1 MVEIEQ
7 KQISVET
14 VVEAFHARNLP
25 MNEGFAAALQWL
37 GQYGI
42 PEVKNERY
50 KYSNIHKEL
59 NKHNYNIEN
68 TLETPVSDF
77 RPEEYLPNYELD
89 GVLVTINGIFNPEFS
104 RLPSDVQVASKTDF
118 STFENSND
126 AHQNDSLVAIN
137 SLLSNRGV
145 EIKASKSR
153 RIFWI
158 DYYRAKSEAFY
169 NSKNTITVPK
179 ECRLEIHHILVS
191 QNQFP
196 AFVQDVTQIACGEN
210 SHFAI
215 HQIHRNDA
223 YLSAIRHIFVT
234 QEKNSK
240 AEISQICTGGS
251 FIRNNCRISHLGVN
265 CESKLNGLS
274 LASNGNHIDNHTL
287 VEHLNPHC
295 NSDEM
300 YKNIVAD
307 GGTTIFNGKVYVAK
321 DAQKTNAY
329 QSNKNLL
336 LGPEAKSYS
345 KPELEIYADDVK
357 CSHGSTTGH
366 NDTEALFYMRTR
378 GIKESEAR
386 KLLMLAFAND
396 LLERIEHEDLLG
408 YLKEIVLQKFEQLM
422 QES

>member
-1 MVEIEQ
+1 MVDIEQ
-7 KQISVET
+7 KQITVET
-14 VVEAFHARNLP
+14 VIEAFHARNLLV
-25 MNEGFAAALQWL
+25 NEGFAAALQWL

-50 KYSNIHKEL
+50 KYSNIHREL
-59 NKHNYNIEN
+59 NKHNYNIEI
-68 TLETPVSDF
+68 TPETPVSDF
-77 RPEEYLPNYELD
+77 QPEEYLPNYELD

-104 RLPSDVQVASKTDF
+104 SLPSDVQVAPKTDF
-118 STFENSND
+118 STFEHSNT
-126 AHQNDSLVAIN
+126 AHQNDALVAIN
-137 SLLSNRGV
+137 SLLSNREV
-145 EIKASKSR
+145 EIKAAKSH

-158 DYYRAKSEAFY
+158 DYYQATYETFY
-169 NSKNTITVPK
+169 NSKNSIIVPK
-179 ECRLEIHHILVS
+179 DCQLEIHHLLVS
-191 QNQFP
+191 KNQFP

-215 HQIHRNDA
+215 HQIHRNDKH
-223 YLSAIRHIFVT
+223 LSAIRHIFVN

-251 FIRNNCRISHLGVN
+251 FIRNNCKISHLGVN
-265 CESKLNGLS
+265 CKSKLNGLS
-274 LASNGNHIDNHTL
+274 LAGNGNHIDNHTL
-287 VEHLNPHC
+287 VEHLHPHC

-366 NDTEALFYMRTR
+366 NDTEALFYMRAR
-378 GIKESEAR
+378 GIKESEAC

-396 LLERIEHEDLLG
+396 LLERIEHEDLLD
-408 YLKEIVLQKFEQLM
+408 YLKEIVLKKFEQLM
-422 QES
+422 Q